1 MKYTDFIR
9 EIEQDPEYKEAREA
23 LKPHFALGDAVLRA
37 RLKRGWSQAELAS
50 HAGTK
55 QANISRIEAGLGNP
69 TMNLVQKLIQVLEL
83 DINFTPAPSTT
94 TSKVVSFGQPGIA
107 VPNWPRAGQQN
118 ASNAEKRV
126 QVDGGRS

>member
-9 EIEQDPEYKEAREA
+9 EIEKDPEYKEAREA

-37 RLKRGWSQAELAS
+37 RLKRGWSQSELAVY
-50 HAGTK
+50 AGTK

-94 TSKVVSFGQPGIA
+94 TSKSVSFGQVGIA
-107 VPNWPRAGQQN
+107 VYNWPRAGQHT
-118 ASNAEKRV
+118 ASNTEKRV